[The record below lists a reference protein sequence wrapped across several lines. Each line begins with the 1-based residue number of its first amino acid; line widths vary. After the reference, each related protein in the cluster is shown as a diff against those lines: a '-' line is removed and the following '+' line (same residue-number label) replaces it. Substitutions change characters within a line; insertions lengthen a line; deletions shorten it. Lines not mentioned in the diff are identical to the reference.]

1 MAADGFY
8 AVHVLV
14 VSCYKTE
21 VKKLVEDKIIGRNPV
36 LEAIRSGRS
45 VDKILVK
52 KGKYE
57 GSIVPIIKKAKDAGI
72 IVQEVDKAKL
82 DAIAEGGNHQ
92 GVIAYVSAYE
102 YSTVKDILDRAREK
116 GEPPFVIIC
125 DKITDPHNL
134 GAILRTANCVGA
146 HGVIIPKRNSV
157 GLNSTVAK
165 TSAGAVEYTPVAKVT
180 NIASII
186 DDLKKEGMWIAA
198 ADMDGEEMYKVDLT
212 GSIGLVIGSEGEGI
226 SRLVREKCDFIAS
239 IPMEG
244 EINSLN
250 ASVAAGVLMYEA
262 LRQRRS

>member
-1 MAADGFY
+1 M
-8 AVHVLV
+8 
-14 VSCYKTE
+14 
-21 VKKLVEDKIIGRNPV
+21 EDKIIGRNPV

-45 VDKILVK
+45 IDKILIK

-57 GSIVPIIKKAKDAGI
+57 GSIVPIIKKAKEAKI
-72 IVQEVDKAKL
+72 LIQEVDKAKL
-82 DAIAEGGNHQ
+82 DTISEGENHQ
-92 GVIAYVSAYE
+92 GVIAYVSAYD
-102 YSTVKDILDRAREK
+102 YVTVKDILLRAEEK

-157 GLNSTVAK
+157 GVNSIVAK

-180 NIASII
+180 NIAGTIE
-186 DDLKKEGMWIAA
+186 DLKKEGMWIVG
-198 ADMDGEEMYKVDLT
+198 ADMNGEEMYKVDLK
-212 GSIGLVIGSEGEGI
+212 GSLGLVIGSEGEGI

-239 IPMEG
+239 IPMNG
-244 EINSLN
+244 QINSLN

-262 LRQRRS
+262 LRQRRVD

>member
-1 MAADGFY
+1 M
-8 AVHVLV
+8 
-14 VSCYKTE
+14 
-21 VKKLVEDKIIGRNPV
+21 EDKIIGRNPV

-45 VDKILVK
+45 IDKILIK

-57 GSIVPIIKKAKDAGI
+57 GSIVPIIKKAKEAKI
-72 IVQEVDKAKL
+72 LIQEVDKAKL
-82 DAIAEGGNHQ
+82 DTISEGENHQ
-92 GVIAYVSAYE
+92 GVIAYVSAYD
-102 YSTVKDILDRAREK
+102 YVTVKDILLRAEEK

-157 GLNSTVAK
+157 GVNSIVAK

-180 NIASII
+180 NIAGTIE
-186 DDLKKEGMWIAA
+186 DLKKEGMWIAG
-198 ADMDGEEMYKVDLT
+198 ADMNGEEMYKVDLN
-212 GSIGLVIGSEGEGI
+212 GSLGLVIGSEGEGI

-239 IPMEG
+239 IPMNG
-244 EINSLN
+244 QINSLN

-262 LRQRRS
+262 LRQRRAD

>member
-1 MAADGFY
+1 MN
-8 AVHVLV
+8 
-14 VSCYKTE
+14 
-21 VKKLVEDKIIGRNPV
+21 DKIIGRNPV

-72 IVQEVDKAKL
+72 IIQEVERAKL
-82 DAIAEGGNHQ
+82 DQIAEGENHQ
-92 GVIAYVSAYE
+92 GVIAYVSAYD
-102 YSTVKDILDRAREK
+102 YVSVKDILDKAREK
-116 GEPPFVIIC
+116 NEPPFVIIC

-157 GLNSTVAK
+157 GLNSVVAK

-180 NIASII
+180 NIANTI
-186 DDLKKEGMWIAA
+186 DSLKDEGLWIAA
-198 ADMDGEEMYKVDLT
+198 ADMDLK
-212 GSIGLVIGSEGEGI
+212 GSLGLVIGSEGEGI

-239 IPMEG
+239 IPMAG
-244 EINSLN
+244 KINSLN

-262 LRQRRS
+262 LRQRRK